1 MTDTGVSDAL
11 SVLVTKGPSYEE
23 LVAMYNEL
31 RRTASR
37 PVESTVAR
45 RALAQVL
52 GEFIDYLD
60 FVSAELEKSVGLSRT
75 VERERLLACFE
86 EPRGTTPL
94 EQVSAFAHQWE
105 SLERYTTKD
114 VAMSIET

>member
-1 MTDTGVSDAL
+1 MTGTGVSDAL
-11 SVLVTKGPSYEE
+11 NVLTTEDPSYDE
-23 LVAMYNEL
+23 LVSMHNEL

-37 PVESTVAR
+37 PVEPTVSR

-52 GEFIDYLD
+52 GEFIHYLD

-94 EQVSAFAHQWE
+94 ERVSAFVHQWE
-105 SLERYTTKD
+105 SLERYTDENVTGS
-114 VAMSIET
+114 VEA